1 MRGFS
6 LFAMLSV
13 ILTMFGQDE
22 PYSQP
27 MERKALETAY
37 QILKLYY
44 PLGDICFSDSIYDSD
59 WFGFSSEMGK
69 EIDKERYK
77 RNLEKKFVF
86 DEPVY
91 SSILTSVFGDDAC
104 ECRRHVAEFTA
115 PFKGFIRCEI
125 VPSHDR
131 NPYFGELPVFLF
143 KFNEKG
149 EITQFFRG
157 IMYLL

>member
-1 MRGFS
+1 MRGFI
-6 LFAMLSV
+6 LFALLSV
-13 ILTMFGQDE
+13 ILTIHGQDE

-27 MERKALETAY
+27 AERKAIETAY

-44 PLGDICFSDSIYDSD
+44 PLGDLCFSDSIYDSD
-59 WFGFSSEMGK
+59 WFGFSTEMGK

-77 RNLEKKFVF
+77 RNLEKRFVF

-91 SSILTSVFGDDAC
+91 STILSSVFGDDAC
-104 ECRRHVAEFTA
+104 ECRRYVAEFTA
-115 PFKGFIRCEI
+115 PSWGMIRCEI

-131 NPYFGELPVFLF
+131 NPHFGELPVFLF

-149 EITQFFRG
+149 EIYQFFRG
-157 IMYLL
+157 IIYLN